1 MEFFFSKLIPSI
13 SPTMSIITL
22 LFFIL
27 ILKKIKSQKSPKLP
41 PGPWSIPLLG
51 SMHHLLGYIPHQRMR
66 DLSKIHGPIMHLKF
80 GETSNIIISSPEI
93 AKHIYKTH
101 DINFSQR
108 PLMLSAQGISYDYK
122 DITFAAY
129 GDYWR
134 QLRKISTMELLT
146 LKRVRSFRTIREEE
160 AEFLVQS
167 IASSEQGKPVN
178 FSWLITYTIY
188 RIVSRAAFRKIWHKE
203 DVFLGCLKKL
213 KMELGRG
220 VSIADA
226 YPSIKWLRK
235 FSSIKARADKLQ
247 EPIDNIF
254 QAILDEHKRARKGE
268 ISKTS
273 VNDDEKVEDLV
284 DVLLNLQ
291 EEGGFEFPL
300 EDDTIKAMIMD
311 AFVAGTDTSS
321 TAIVWGMA
329 QLMRHPKVLAKVQA
343 EIRKKYNAKGT
354 VDEENLQELE
364 YFSLVVKETLRLHPP
379 APLLVPRECRESVEI
394 AGYDIPAKSKIMV
407 NVWAM
412 ARDESIWEDAAEFKP
427 ERFQGSS
434 LDYKGNNYEYIPFGA
449 GRRICPGIT
458 LGIANI
464 ELPFAKLLFHYDWK
478 LGEGMKPEDV
488 DMEEDIGASAKR
500 KNDLY
505 IYAVPYVPPTP

>member
-1 MEFFFSKLIPSI
+1 MESSQSVPSNW
-13 SPTMSIITL
+13 PTISIITL
-22 LFFIL
+22 LFIIL
-27 ILKKIKSQKSPKLP
+27 ILKKLKTKKSPNLP

-66 DLSKIHGPIMHLKF
+66 DLSKKYGPIMHLKF

-93 AKHIYKTH
+93 AKQIFKTH
-101 DINFSQR
+101 DITFSQR
-108 PLMLSAQGISYDYK
+108 PLMLSAKGISYNYK

-146 LKRVRSFRTIREEE
+146 VKRVRSFRHIREEE
-160 AEFLVQS
+160 SSRLVEA
-167 IASSEQGKPVN
+167 IGSSEPAGKPVN

-188 RIVSRAAFRKIWHKE
+188 RIVSRAAFRKIWNKE
-203 DVFLGCLKKL
+203 DVFLSCLKKL

-220 VSIADA
+220 VSVADA
-226 YPSIKWLRK
+226 YPSIKWLQK

-247 EPIDNIF
+247 EPIDEIF
-254 QAILDEHKRARKGE
+254 QGILDEHKAARKGE
-268 ISKTS
+268 VSK
-273 VNDDEKVEDLV
+273 VKDDDGKVEDLV

-291 EEGGFEFPL
+291 EEGGYEFPL
-300 EDDTIKAMIMD
+300 CDDTIKAMIMD

-329 QLMRHPKVLAKVQA
+329 QLMRHPKVMAKVQA
-343 EIRKKYNAKGT
+343 EIREKYNAKGT
-354 VDEENLQELE
+354 VDEETLQELN

-379 APLLVPRECRESVEI
+379 APLLVPRECRESCVI
-394 AGYDIPAKSKIMV
+394 AGYDIPVKSKIMV
-407 NVWAM
+407 NMWAM
-412 ARDESIWEDAAEFKP
+412 ARDESIWEDATEFKP
-427 ERFQGSS
+427 ERFLGSS
-434 LDYKGNNYEYIPFGA
+434 LDYKGNNYEYIPFGS

-478 LGEGMKPEDV
+478 LGAGMKPEDV

-505 IYAVPYVPPTP
+505 LIPVPYVPPTSTN